1 MPKYVYTLGRC
12 GQDEGGCVCWLALA
26 LYLTDRWSKIP
37 LICPLLCTMYYV
49 LQFPNIQYIYV
60 FLYISKRLYG
70 CSMWVLTWLHY
81 LLIILLSVVRWF
93 VPLKLSP
100 NGVSKI
106 IYTVQEYNVSTS
118 TYWKDKYIQRCFRRN
133 LMLDGFYF
141 MTDLKICYQRESD

>member
-49 LQFPNIQYIYV
+49 LQFPNIQYKYV

-93 VPLKLSP
+93 VPLNCLLMVFPRLYIQYKSTTL
-100 NGVSKI
+100 VRILTKK
-106 IYTVQEYNVSTS
+106 TS
-118 TYWKDKYIQRCFRRN
+118 TYKGVSEEIWFTKKTSTYKGVSEEIWC
-133 LMLDGFYF
+133 
-141 MTDLKICYQRESD
+141 